1 SNFGNYLRNIL
12 LAIQTNTEEET
23 SAILDVVRRE
33 EIDLNTIQEFLEQQT
48 QQLPTLED
56 VPDRLHSMLFS
67 LTMIVPNWENCL
79 LFMASECFEAQSL
92 VEYLDRD
99 VVRLAILKQA
109 VPSDSDS
116 KSIRSFLLNAN
127 SLSDISYKEYVR
139 ALPKSFTH
147 FPEGV
152 EPTKLI
158 ILIQEAKIEFC
169 TDSLNA
175 LNERE
180 LQVLFAANN
189 IDTFL
194 AGPEDFSLEDD
205 FLEELLESDI
215 SQKNKIKVVELMDL
229 HSLVDLPERSA
240 LVGSIIVNSDTNL
253 PNIDGDIASILIKH
267 SSPISIQIALFN
279 KYHTCLSNDEVRDV
293 LASLP
298 KPYSEITSGYHT
310 PRLKDTPENQVLVT
324 WLDSRGII
332 SSWKISDVFK
342 EIKVNLYR
350 S

>member
-1 SNFGNYLRNIL
+1 
-12 LAIQTNTEEET
+12 
-23 SAILDVVRRE
+23 
-33 EIDLNTIQEFLEQQT
+33 
-48 QQLPTLED
+48 
-56 VPDRLHSMLFS
+56 
-67 LTMIVPNWENCL
+67 
-79 LFMASECFEAQSL
+79 
-92 VEYLDRD
+92 
-99 VVRLAILKQA
+99 
-109 VPSDSDS
+109 
-116 KSIRSFLLNAN
+116 
-127 SLSDISYKEYVR
+127 
-139 ALPKSFTH
+139 LPKSFTH

-267 SSPISIQIALFN
+267 SSP
-279 KYHTCLSNDEVRDV
+279 
-293 LASLP
+293 
-298 KPYSEITSGYHT
+298 
-310 PRLKDTPENQVLVT
+310 
-324 WLDSRGII
+324 
-332 SSWKISDVFK
+332 
-342 EIKVNLYR
+342 
-350 S
+350 